1 MASAPVHRLMKVRAD
16 DEHHASGASWS
27 KHALKSLPS
36 CTALGTRERTLEAR
50 PRKIKS
56 PKECFLSKMTGGR
69 SYRNVMGGL
78 SLHKL
83 TKLTSGI
90 PVVQG
95 AQGKALEKE
104 YFLTLSW

>member
-1 MASAPVHRLMKVRAD
+1 
-16 DEHHASGASWS
+16 
-27 KHALKSLPS
+27 
-36 CTALGTRERTLEAR
+36 
-50 PRKIKS
+50 
-56 PKECFLSKMTGGR
+56 
-69 SYRNVMGGL
+69 MGGL

-104 YFLTLSW
+104 